1 MFRRE
6 VPHQNKIMK
15 TKRLLAWNLVGVGV
29 LFLLRVAAF
38 AGPLRITLPPET
50 ASFRATS
57 GAETAMAH
65 CLQCHSAEYITS
77 QPPLGR
83 EAWRASIAKMRSKY
97 GAAVSPEAA
106 AVLLDYLAGTY
117 GTPLEPLPQK

>member
-1 MFRRE
+1 
-6 VPHQNKIMK
+6 MK
-15 TKRLLAWNLVGVGV
+15 TKRLLTWNLCVAGVS
-29 LFLLRVAAF
+29 FLLGVAAF
-38 AGPLRITLPPET
+38 AGPLKIALPPET
-50 ASFRATS
+50 ASFRAAP
-57 GAETAMAH
+57 GAEAAMAH

-83 EAWRASIAKMRSKY
+83 DAWRASIAKMRSKY
-97 GAAVSPEAA
+97 GAPVSPEAE